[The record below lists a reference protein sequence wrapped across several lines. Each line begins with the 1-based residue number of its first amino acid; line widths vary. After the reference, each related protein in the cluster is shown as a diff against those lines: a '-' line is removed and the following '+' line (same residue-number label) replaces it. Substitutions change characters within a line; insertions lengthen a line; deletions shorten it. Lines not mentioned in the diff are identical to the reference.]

1 LCDST
6 FQVVWKRRF
15 DWLIVEKGDGE
26 GRQWGL
32 GCKLCQKLHGER
44 QIAPNASR
52 MAAAMKDSAFIHCR
66 VGQQGKLQVCT
77 LVNHATRECHSQA
90 VRAELERANPRPA
103 EAVPDADDEPMD
115 NVGPT
120 PALIRLA
127 LEVST
132 TGALGAQ
139 AQEFERKA
147 QLAGRRDVANF
158 PARYSKAYMHF
169 RLVNCLARTL

>member
-1 LCDST
+1 MGLTVACIMGG
-6 FQVVWKRRF
+6 KRAGGS
-15 DWLIVEKGDGE
+15 V
-26 GRQWGL
+26 
-32 GCKLCQKLHGER
+32 
-44 QIAPNASR
+44 
-52 MAAAMKDSAFIHCR
+52 
-66 VGQQGKLQVCT
+66 
-77 LVNHATRECHSQA
+77 
-90 VRAELERANPRPA
+90 PA
-103 EAVPDADDEPMD
+103 
-115 NVGPT
+115 GPT

-169 RLVNCLARTL
+169 GLVNCLARTL